1 MIDIPGDANFW
12 FGVVE
17 DRNDPLEIGRVRV
30 RILGKHSLSLVD
42 IPTECLPW
50 AHTILPTTSSTVS
63 GIGVSPTGILPGTW
77 VCGSTIGSYLFVH
90 GILPGFISE
99 EQKKAFREDVNVE
112 DAQSETGARDVRP
125 EETLEKEP
133 RPGLASMAVQE
144 GKGDAA
150 GVVGEDNPPQQIPFE
165 KIYEVDQIKEMATDS
180 NPIATNNKKVI
191 QKTLVGYKSIPRDSG
206 GILDGVTLI
215 GIFPCKEFA
224 VGIRENKGTSK
235 VNCLYTENVILKSTN
250 FPSVFSNYAAVK
262 EDPTN
267 SNGEPVYK
275 ESPIEEQEE

>member
-1 MIDIPGDANFW
+1 MIDIPGDSDFW

-17 DRNDPLEIGRVRV
+17 DRDDPLFLGRVRV
-30 RILGKHSLSLVD
+30 RILGKHSLSLSD

-50 AHTILPTTSSTVS
+50 AHTILPTTSCTVS
-63 GIGVSPTGILPGTW
+63 GIGISPTGILPGTW
-77 VCGSTIGSYLFVH
+77 VCGSTKGSYLFVH

-99 EQKKAFREDVNVE
+99 QMKKAFREDINV
-112 DAQSETGARDVRP
+112 DDDQSETGGRDVRN
-125 EETLEKEP
+125 EESLEKEP
-133 RPGLASMAVQE
+133 RAGLASMAIQE
-144 GKGDAA
+144 GKGDAM
-150 GVVGEDNPPQQIPFE
+150 GVVGEDNPPQQIPLE
-165 KIYEVDQIKEMATDS
+165 KNYEVEQIAEMATDA

-191 QKTLVGYKSIPRDSG
+191 KKTLVGYKSIARDQG

-215 GIFPCKEFA
+215 GIFPCKEFF
-224 VGIRENKGTSK
+224 VGIRENRGTSK
-235 VNCLYTENVILKSTN
+235 VNCVYTENVRLKSTN

-275 ESPIEEQEE
+275 ESPIEEEEE